1 MIKTLQKFFLFK
13 TTRQIAVLFL
23 ICAPLVGE
31 TRCPAVEISAGIGA
45 LEEGDDRGRSA
56 AILAAAF
63 ANNWWTKTY
72 VWGRSYGPVTET
84 AGIISVGKRFD
95 FSGSKSLR
103 SAIGFSSLAEHTAV
117 KYSDSPSESS
127 SFTSTNFGLMLGMHY
142 DVFKTKNITIT
153 GSWDSHL
160 FAAGEAILLLVT
172 GRKQI
177 LGLTAT
183 ITL

>member
-1 MIKTLQKFFLFK
+1 MIKKLKNFFGF
-13 TTRQIAVLFL
+13 RFIRPFAALFL
-23 ICAPLVGE
+23 LCAPLIGE
-31 TRCPAVEISAGIGA
+31 LPCRAVEISAGLGA

-56 AILAAAF
+56 AIVAAAF
-63 ANNWWTKTY
+63 SNNWWTKTY

-95 FSGSKSLR
+95 LPGSKSLR
-103 SAIGFSSLAEHTAV
+103 SAIGFSSLAERTAI
-117 KYSDSPSESS
+117 KYSDAPSESS
-127 SFTSTNFGLMLGMHY
+127 SFTSTNFGLMLGINY
-142 DVFKTKNITIT
+142 EILKTKNVTIT
-153 GSWDSHL
+153 GTWDSHL
-160 FAAGEAILLLVT
+160 FAAGEAIILLVT